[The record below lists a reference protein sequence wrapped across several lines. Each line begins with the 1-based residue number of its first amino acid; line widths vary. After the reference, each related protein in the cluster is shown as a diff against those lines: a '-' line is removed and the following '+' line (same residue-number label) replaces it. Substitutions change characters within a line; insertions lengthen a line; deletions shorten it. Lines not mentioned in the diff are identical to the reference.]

1 MIKITVA
8 SYNNQAAQKPLSAVF
23 GRDGGTLGRSDENH
37 LVLPDPKSLVSRT
50 QASIKSDGGRHTI
63 VNLSVSNPILVNGK
77 EIDFEREYP
86 IKAGDEI
93 RIGLYTLNVEPH
105 LIAVDGKDAREL
117 GTSAVAVQQEP
128 AAPISA
134 GDAAPA
140 VDGEALMKAFLQGA
154 GIPNVT
160 INWQMTPEF
169 METIGKLLAT
179 SIGGTF
185 ELLDAR
191 AHVKREVNA
200 DMTMVVVRS
209 NNPLKFLSDSPTV
222 LTQMLR
228 KKMPGFMAPVEAMED
243 AYADL
248 KAHQDGVMAGMHGAV
263 DDALH
268 RLDPHAIEAQQQ
280 KGGPLDAMIPSRRK
294 AEMWDRYCELHAQL
308 ARGARKDFH
317 GTFGKAFV
325 RAYEK
330 HVEHMQDKGRND

>member
-8 SYNNQAAQKPLSAVF
+8 SYNNQATEKPLSAVF
-23 GRDGGTLGRSDENH
+23 GRDGGTLGRSDDNH
-37 LVLPDPKSLVSRT
+37 FVLPDPKSLVSRT
-50 QASIKSDGGRHTI
+50 QASIKSDGNRHTI
-63 VNLSVSNPILVNGK
+63 VNLSVSNRILVNGK

-93 RIGLYTLNVEPH
+93 QIGLYMLRVEPH
-105 LIAVDGKDAREL
+105 LIAVDGKDAREV
-117 GTSAVAVQQEP
+117 GATDSAVPQEL
-128 AAPISA
+128 AAA
-134 GDAAPA
+134 DGD
-140 VDGEALMKAFLQGA
+140 ALMKAFLQGA

-179 SIGGTF
+179 SIEGTF
-185 ELLDAR
+185 ELLGAR
-191 AHVKREVNA
+191 AHLKREVNA

-243 AYADL
+243 AYVDL

-263 DDALH
+263 DEALH
-268 RLDPHAIEAQQQ
+268 RLDPRAIETQQ
-280 KGGPLDAMIPSRRK
+280 KAGPLDTMMPSRRK
-294 AEMWDRYCELHAQL
+294 AEMWDRYCDLHAQIS
-308 ARGARKDFH
+308 RSARKDFQ
-317 GTFGKAFV
+317 GTFGTAFV
-325 RAYEK
+325 KAYEK
-330 HVEHMQDKGRND
+330 HVERMLDEAHND